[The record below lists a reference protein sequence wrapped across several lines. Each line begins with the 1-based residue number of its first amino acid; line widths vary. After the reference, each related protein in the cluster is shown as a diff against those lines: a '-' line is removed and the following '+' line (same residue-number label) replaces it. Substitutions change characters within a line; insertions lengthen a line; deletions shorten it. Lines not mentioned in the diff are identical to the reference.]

1 MYERRQFPR
10 FLAMTPVLY
19 FCGGKQLIGRT
30 VNISLGGMKLETDFD
45 LGVGESMDLAILAN
59 GTKIHCRGKVLGIE
73 ELGNKILAR
82 LYFDRISHSEY
93 RKLSDYL
100 QTLYWGCFQKWVI
113 GGIFIVLAGIAYLM
127 ILT

>member
-1 MYERRQFPR
+1 M
-10 FLAMTPVLY
+10 MPVLY